1 MRTGRR
7 IRIAA
12 AVLGLV
18 LVSVV
23 LSGCC
28 CCYCTGGRRYR
39 PFTWPRLSLPVFLAE
54 P

>member
-12 AVLGLV
+12 VVLGLV

-23 LSGCC
+23 LSG

-39 PFTWPRLSLPVFLAE
+39 PFTWPRLSLPVFLAG